1 MTLLAALKAF
11 YLEHLVVA
19 IWTAAS
25 RTTASG

>member
-1 MTLLAALKAF
+1 MTLLAALKASTWSIV
-11 YLEHLVVA
+11 VVA